1 MTLLERVGR
10 SCQRTQRARAPFRPN
25 PRISTLP
32 ERLIEADRYNGC
44 ASVAAPAHPAV
55 PATPLSLG
63 ASLGSKAVH
72 LCGEWP
78 YKMGSTGRESRGNRL
93 KLGRFPTRRKGFPR
107 LAVEL
112 HSVATT
118 AVRR

>member
-32 ERLIEADRYNGC
+32 ERLIEADRLQWLRFGRSPGTSSGLC
-44 ASVAAPAHPAV
+44 DTS
-55 PATPLSLG
+55 SLG
-63 ASLGSKAVH
+63 ASPGSKAVR

-93 KLGRFPTRRKGFPR
+93 KLGRFPTRGEGFPR

-118 AVRR
+118 